1 MSETDSF
8 IDEVTEEVRRDKL
21 FAAFRK
27 YGWIG
32 ILAVLLIVGGASY
45 NEWQKARS
53 RAAAESFGDAVLAA
67 LGTDDPAARVAVLD
81 SIAAVAVD
89 GTAGAAVRR
98 AVTLML
104 AADEALKAGDRAGA
118 LNRLE
123 ALVEASGLPDEY
135 RQLARLKAVIL
146 AGSSMEPA
154 ARDAAL
160 AELAQPGA
168 PFRALAMEQQAVA
181 LMADGRTDEAIAR
194 AREVLQEPDATPG
207 LQRRVVQLIVA
218 LGGEPDAG

>member
-21 FAAFRK
+21 FAVFRK

-32 ILAVLLIVGGASY
+32 VAAVLLIVGGAAFS
-45 NEWQKARS
+45 EWRKARD
-53 RAAAESFGDAVLAA
+53 RAAAESFGDAVVAA
-67 LGTDDPAARVAVLD
+67 LDSDDPAARVAALD
-81 SIAAVAVD
+81 AIAAAGD
-89 GTAGAAVRR
+89 GEAAVRR
-98 AVTLML
+98 AVTQFL

-118 LNRLE
+118 LTRLE
-123 ALVEASGLPDEY
+123 ALAADAALSDDY

-146 AGSSMEPA
+146 AGASMEAA

-181 LMADGRTDEAIAR
+181 LMADGKTDEALALAR
-194 AREVLQEPDATPG
+194 QVLQEPDATPG
-207 LQRRVVQLIVA
+207 LQRRVTQLIVA

>member
-1 MSETDSF
+1 VSETDSF

-21 FAAFRK
+21 FAVFRK

-32 ILAVLLIVGGASY
+32 VLAVLLIVGGAAF
-45 NEWQKARS
+45 NEWQKARVRS
-53 RAAAESFGDAVLAA
+53 AAEGFGDAVVAA
-67 LGTDDPAARVAVLD
+67 MDTEDPAARVAALD
-81 SIAAVAVD
+81 AISTGGGGEPAA
-89 GTAGAAVRR
+89 RR
-98 AVTLML
+98 AVTQFL

-123 ALVEASGLPDEY
+123 ALAAEPGLPDDY

-146 AGSSMEPA
+146 AGASMDAA

-181 LMADGRTDEAIAR
+181 LTADGKTDEALALAR
-194 AREVLQEPDATPG
+194 QVLQEPDATPG
-207 LQRRVVQLIVA
+207 LQRRVTQLIVA
-218 LGGEPDAG
+218 LGGDPDAG

>member
-1 MSETDSF
+1 MSESDSF

-21 FAAFRK
+21 FAVFRK

-32 ILAVLLIVGGASY
+32 VLAVLLIVGGAAWS
-45 NEWQKARS
+45 EWQKVRART
-53 RAAAESFGDAVLAA
+53 AAEGFGDAVVAA
-67 LGTDDPAARVAVLD
+67 MGIEDAGARVAALD
-81 SIAAVAVD
+81 AIST
-89 GTAGAAVRR
+89 GGGGEPAVRR
-98 AVTLML
+98 AVTQFL

-118 LNRLE
+118 LSRLE
-123 ALVEASGLPDEY
+123 ALATEAGLPDEY

-146 AGSSMEPA
+146 AGASMEAA

-181 LMADGRTDEAIAR
+181 LMADGKTDEAVALAR
-194 AREVLQEPDATPG
+194 QVLQEPDATPG
-207 LQRRVVQLIVA
+207 LQRRVAQLIVA
-218 LGGEPDAG
+218 LGGDPDAG

>member
-21 FAAFRK
+21 FAVFRK

-32 ILAVLLIVGGASY
+32 VLAVLLIVGGAAF
-45 NEWQKARS
+45 NEWQKARVRS
-53 RAAAESFGDAVLAA
+53 AAEGFGDAVVAA
-67 LGTDDPAARVAVLD
+67 MDTEDPAARVAALD
-81 SIAAVAVD
+81 AISTGGGGEPAA
-89 GTAGAAVRR
+89 RR
-98 AVTLML
+98 AVTQFL

-123 ALVEASGLPDEY
+123 ALAAEPGLPDDY

-146 AGSSMEPA
+146 AGASMDAA

-181 LMADGRTDEAIAR
+181 LTADGKTDEALALAR
-194 AREVLQEPDATPG
+194 QVLQEPDATPG
-207 LQRRVVQLIVA
+207 LQRRVTQLIVA
-218 LGGEPDAG
+218 LGGDPDAG

>member
-1 MSETDSF
+1 VSETDSF

-21 FAAFRK
+21 FAVFRK

-32 ILAVLLIVGGASY
+32 IAAVILIVGGAAWV
-45 NEWQKARS
+45 EWQKVRTRTS
-53 RAAAESFGDAVLAA
+53 AEAFGDAVIAA
-67 LGTDDPAARVAVLD
+67 MDTEDPAARVAALD
-81 SIAAVAVD
+81 AISTGGGGEPAA
-89 GTAGAAVRR
+89 RR
-98 AVTLML
+98 AVTQFL

-123 ALVEASGLPDEY
+123 ALAAEPGLPDDY

-146 AGSSMEPA
+146 AGASMDAA

-181 LMADGRTDEAIAR
+181 LTADGKTDEALALAR
-194 AREVLQEPDATPG
+194 QVLQEPDATPG
-207 LQRRVVQLIVA
+207 LQRRVTQLIVA
-218 LGGEPDAG
+218 LGGDPDAG

>member
-21 FAAFRK
+21 FAVFRK

-32 ILAVLLIVGGASY
+32 VLAVLLIVGGAAF
-45 NEWQKARS
+45 NEWQKARVRS
-53 RAAAESFGDAVLAA
+53 AAEGFGDAVVAA
-67 LGTDDPAARVAVLD
+67 MDTEAPAARVAALD
-81 SIAAVAVD
+81 AISTGGGGEPAA
-89 GTAGAAVRR
+89 RR
-98 AVTLML
+98 AVTQFL

-123 ALVEASGLPDEY
+123 ALAAEPGLPDDY

-146 AGSSMEPA
+146 AGASMDAA

-181 LMADGRTDEAIAR
+181 LTADGKTDEALALAR
-194 AREVLQEPDATPG
+194 QVLQEPDATPG
-207 LQRRVVQLIVA
+207 LQRRVTQLIVA
-218 LGGEPDAG
+218 LGGDPDAG

>member
-21 FAAFRK
+21 FAVFRK

-32 ILAVLLIVGGASY
+32 VLAVLLIVGGAAF
-45 NEWQKARS
+45 NEWQKARVRS
-53 RAAAESFGDAVLAA
+53 AAEGFGDAVVAA
-67 LGTDDPAARVAVLD
+67 MDTEDPAARVAALD
-81 SIAAVAVD
+81 AISTGGGGEPAA
-89 GTAGAAVRR
+89 RR
-98 AVTLML
+98 AVTQFL

-123 ALVEASGLPDEY
+123 ALAAEPGLPDDY

-146 AGSSMEPA
+146 AGPSMDA
-154 ARDAAL
+154 ADRDAAL

-168 PFRALAMEQQAVA
+168 PFRALAMEQQAIA
-181 LMADGRTDEAIAR
+181 LMADGKTGEAVALAR
-194 AREVLQEPDATPG
+194 QVLQEPDATPG
-207 LQRRVVQLIVA
+207 LQRRVTQLIVA
-218 LGGEPDAG
+218 LGGDPDAG

>member
-1 MSETDSF
+1 MSESDSF

-21 FAAFRK
+21 FAVFRK

-32 ILAVLLIVGGASY
+32 VLAVLLIVGGAAF
-45 NEWQKARS
+45 NEWQKARVRS
-53 RAAAESFGDAVLAA
+53 AAEGFGDAVVAA
-67 LGTDDPAARVAVLD
+67 MDTEDPAARVAALD
-81 SIAAVAVD
+81 AISTGGGGEPAA
-89 GTAGAAVRR
+89 RR
-98 AVTLML
+98 AVTQFL

-123 ALVEASGLPDEY
+123 ALAAEPGLPDDY

-146 AGSSMEPA
+146 AGASMDAA

-181 LMADGRTDEAIAR
+181 LTADGKTDEALALAR
-194 AREVLQEPDATPG
+194 QVLQEPDATPG
-207 LQRRVVQLIVA
+207 LQRRVTQLIVA
-218 LGGEPDAG
+218 LGGDPDAG

>member
-21 FAAFRK
+21 FAVFRK

-32 ILAVLLIVGGASY
+32 VAAVLLIVGGAAFS
-45 NEWQKARS
+45 EWRKARD
-53 RAAAESFGDAVLAA
+53 RAAAESFGDAVVAA
-67 LGTDDPAARVAVLD
+67 LDSDDPAARVAALD
-81 SIAAVAVD
+81 AIAAD
-89 GTAGAAVRR
+89 GDGEAAVRR
-98 AVTLML
+98 AVTQFL

-118 LNRLE
+118 LTRLE
-123 ALVEASGLPDEY
+123 ALAADAALSDDY

-146 AGSSMEPA
+146 AGASMEAA

-181 LMADGRTDEAIAR
+181 LMADGKTDEALALAR
-194 AREVLQEPDATPG
+194 QVLQEPDATPG
-207 LQRRVVQLIVA
+207 LQRRVTQLIVA

>member
-21 FAAFRK
+21 FAVFRK

-32 ILAVLLIVGGASY
+32 VLAVLLIVGGAAF
-45 NEWQKARS
+45 NEWQKARVRS
-53 RAAAESFGDAVLAA
+53 AAEGFGDAVVAA
-67 LGTDDPAARVAVLD
+67 MDTEDPAARVAALD
-81 SIAAVAVD
+81 AISTGGGGEPAA
-89 GTAGAAVRR
+89 RR
-98 AVTLML
+98 AVTQFL

-118 LNRLE
+118 LSRLE
-123 ALVEASGLPDEY
+123 ALAAEPGLPDDY

-146 AGSSMEPA
+146 AGASMDAA

-181 LMADGRTDEAIAR
+181 LTADGKTDEALALAR
-194 AREVLQEPDATPG
+194 QVLQEPDATPG
-207 LQRRVVQLIVA
+207 LQRRVTQLIVA
-218 LGGEPDAG
+218 LGGDPDAG